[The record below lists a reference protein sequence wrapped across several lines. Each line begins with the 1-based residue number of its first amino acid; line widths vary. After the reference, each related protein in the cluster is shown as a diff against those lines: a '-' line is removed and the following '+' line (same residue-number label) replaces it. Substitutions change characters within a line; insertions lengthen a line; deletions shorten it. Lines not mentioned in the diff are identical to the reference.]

1 MTHDDTPKL
10 SPRQSTAA
18 AALLAGA
25 TQEDA
30 ASAAGVSR
38 STVGRWQRQHE
49 FRRALADGQTVII
62 EAAARRLVGRLA
74 VAVDVATALLEDV
87 TAPAAVRLSA
97 ARLLLDMAGR
107 YHELTAIERRLSA
120 LEGWQQRQS
129 EYKRAT

>member
-1 MTHDDTPKL
+1 M
-10 SPRQSTAA
+10 
-18 AALLAGA
+18 
-25 TQEDA
+25 
-30 ASAAGVSR
+30 
-38 STVGRWQRQHE
+38 
-49 FRRALADGQTVII
+49 II